1 MNGSL
6 VLGVAGLIISAT
18 TAGGVLYRGWRQRL
32 QDAAKKPFQA
42 GQEAVNEAETALRL
56 KDQRLADAATHSAE
70 LAAQLADAKATNTTQ
85 QAQITSLY
93 VTIGELQSENAQLK
107 RDGAVARS
115 RIGELEKT
123 MAALQERL
131 GINGTGV

>member
-6 VLGVAGLIISAT
+6 VLGVAGLLISAT
-18 TAGGVLYRGWRQRL
+18 TAGGVLYRGWRQRV

-56 KDQRLADAATHSAE
+56 KDQRLADSAAHATE
-70 LAAQLADAKATNTTQ
+70 LAGQLEQAKATNAAQ
-85 QAQITSLY
+85 QGQITSLY

-115 RIGELEKT
+115 RIGDLEKT
-123 MAALQERL
+123 MKELQEKF
-131 GINGTGV
+131 GSGAGA